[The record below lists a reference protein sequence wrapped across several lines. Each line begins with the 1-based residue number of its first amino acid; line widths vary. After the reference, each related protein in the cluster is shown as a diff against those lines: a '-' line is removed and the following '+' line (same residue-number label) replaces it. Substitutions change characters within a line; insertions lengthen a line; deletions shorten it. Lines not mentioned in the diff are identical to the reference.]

1 MRSSS
6 SSWRDV
12 GFDRSGMTPHR
23 LAVLPGV
30 THYDINDTPAL
41 AAAVI
46 PFLDGADAR

>member
-23 LAVLPGV
+23 LAVLPGG